1 MSLSKKTVKW
11 LSKNA
16 CISLNNKTILITGA
30 NSGVGYK
37 TTEVWLYLGA
47 NIIMACRNM
56 DKVNQA
62 RKVMLKH
69 LKNKALKKVIVG
81 GKELISFTYD
91 ELKKRGIV
99 LWYI

>member
-1 MSLSKKTVKW
+1 
-11 LSKNA
+11 
-16 CISLNNKTILITGA
+16 
-30 NSGVGYK
+30 
-37 TTEVWLYLGA
+37 
-47 NIIMACRNM
+47 MACRNM

-99 LWYI
+99 L